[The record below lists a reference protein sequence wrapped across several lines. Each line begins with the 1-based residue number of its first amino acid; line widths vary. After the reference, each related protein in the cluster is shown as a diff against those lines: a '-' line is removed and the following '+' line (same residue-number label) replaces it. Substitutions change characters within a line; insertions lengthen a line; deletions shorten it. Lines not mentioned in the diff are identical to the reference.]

1 MGTIIPRRRKDGS
14 TAYLAQILKK
24 RDGRIAHREAQTFDR
39 KALAV
44 AWIRKRETELAEPG
58 GLDRARIPKGTLGD
72 AIDKYTESSRKEI
85 GRTKEQVLRTV
96 KDYDIANMDCAAIRS
111 ADIVAFAEELS
122 KGRKPQTVG
131 NYISHLSAVFRMA
144 RPAWGLP
151 LDYQAMRDAH
161 LVLNDMGITSKSDRR
176 DRRPTLAEMDLLMQ
190 HFADRAER
198 SPRSAPMHKIIA
210 FAAFSTRRQEEITR
224 IAWEDL
230 DEAHSRILV
239 RDMKHPGQKIGN
251 DVWVELPDKAL
262 AIVKAMP
269 RVAPEIFPYST
280 DAIGA
285 AFTRAC
291 LLLGITT
298 EDMPDAKRL
307 HFHDLRHDGISRLF
321 EMGRTI
327 PQVASVSG
335 HRSWQSLQRYT
346 HLRATGDKYAGWKW
360 LATVSKNEADA
371 ALGLQAAKNG

>member
-1 MGTIIPRRRKDGS
+1 M
-14 TAYLAQILKK
+14 L
-24 RDGRIAHREAQTFDR
+24 REAQTFDR
-39 KALAV
+39 KAAAQ
-44 AWIRKRETELAEPG
+44 AWIAKRESDLATPEG
-58 GLDRARIPKGTLGD
+58 IERARIPKGTLAD
-72 AIDKYTESSRKEI
+72 AIDKYTATSRREI
-85 GRTKEQVLRTV
+85 GRTKEQVLRSI
-96 KDYDIANMDCAAIRS
+96 KSYDIASMDCAAIRS

-131 NYISHLSAVFRMA
+131 NYLSHLSAVFRIA

-151 LDYQAMRDAH
+151 LEYQTIRDAH
-161 LVLNDMGITSKSDRR
+161 LVLSTMGITSKSEKRE
-176 DRRPTLAEMDLLMQ
+176 RRPTLVEMDLLMQ
-190 HFADRAER
+190 YFTERAAR
-198 SPRSAPMHKIIA
+198 SPLSAPMHKIIA
-210 FAAFSTRRQEEITR
+210 FAVFSTRRQEEITR

-239 RDMKHPGQKIGN
+239 RDMKHPGQKTGN
-251 DVWVELPDKAL
+251 DVWVELPDEAV

-307 HFHDLRHDGISRLF
+307 HFHDLRHDGVSRLF
-321 EMGRTI
+321 EMGKTI

-360 LATVSKNEADA
+360 LAKVTEDEIVPSKAGA
-371 ALGLQAAKNG
+371 

>member
-14 TAYLAQILKK
+14 TGYTAQILKK
-24 RDGRIAHREAQTFDR
+24 RDGRIVLREAKTFDR
-39 KALAV
+39 KAGAQ
-44 AWIRKRETELAEPG
+44 AWIAKREADLATPDG
-58 GLDRARIPKGTLGD
+58 IDRARVPKGTLAD

-151 LDYQAMRDAH
+151 LDYQAMRDAYV
-161 LVLNDMGITSKSDRR
+161 VLGSLGVTSKSDKR
-176 DRRPTLAEMDLLMQ
+176 DRRPTLGEMDLLMQ
-190 HFADRAER
+190 YFVERAER
-198 SPRSAPMHKIIA
+198 SPHSAPMHKIVA
-210 FAAFSTRRQEEITR
+210 FAAFSTRRQEEIVTIR
-224 IAWEDL
+224 WENL
-230 DEAHSRILV
+230 EEEHSRILV

-251 DVWVELPDKAL
+251 DVWVELPDEAL
-262 AIVKAMP
+262 SIVKAMP
-269 RVAPEIFPYST
+269 RVAPEIFPFTT
-280 DAIGA
+280 DAVGA

-298 EDMPDAKRL
+298 DAMPDAKRL
-307 HFHDLRHDGISRLF
+307 HFHDLRHDGVSRLF

-346 HLRATGDKYAGWKW
+346 HLRATGDKYENWKW
-360 LATVSKNEADA
+360 LAVVSKNETDA
-371 ALGLQAAKNG
+371 PAVTGEPDTA